1 MKFANQ
7 PDNSE
12 KGAGGRNQKPLLL
25 VLLALVAV
33 FAYLY
38 FFTGLIK
45 PRQEEPPVPPPVAE
59 VKKPLPPRPDG
70 EKGQPAETAVKAPEA
85 AAKAAPAEQKPKGGE
100 PAASGAKP
108 QPVPAPAPAAKAPE
122 KAAPAKA
129 VAPPAKEAAKP
140 APAGKE
146 VAKPAPATEGSGK
159 GKAPPQQAA
168 SGEKAPKAE
177 KGAVKQVPA
186 TVDKAAKPVKNNA
199 AAAAAKKDI
208 AGKKTGKE
216 PVKKTAGAVK
226 KAAVTLL
233 VGEFVPDRDFLA
245 LQTRLKNM
253 GLSPLHKTELKRA
266 KPMNR
271 LYVGEYP
278 NYDAGVAEL
287 ERVKKLSADAFFIEA
302 GGMYRVYAGSY
313 YSSRMADQ
321 VRSGLAA
328 KGVSTTLQKADIPVT
343 VVRLTAGCFADKAA
357 AAGTIKKLKATG
369 LAPAVVPLAR

>member
-85 AAKAAPAEQKPKGGE
+85 APKAAPAEQKPKGSE
-100 PAASGAKP
+100 PAAAAGKP

-122 KAAPAKA
+122 KGAPAKA
-129 VAPPAKEAAKP
+129 VAPPAKGAATP

-146 VAKPAPATEGSGK
+146 GVKPAPATEGSGK
-159 GKAPPQQAA
+159 GKAPQQAA
-168 SGEKAPKAE
+168 RGEKAPKAAN
-177 KGAVKQVPA
+177 GAKQTPA
-186 TVDKAAKPVKNNA
+186 TADKAAKAAKNDT
-199 AAAAAKKDI
+199 AAAAKKDL
-208 AGKKTGKE
+208 AGKKGGKE
-216 PVKKTAGAVK
+216 PVKKAAGTVK

-233 VGEFVPDRDFLA
+233 VGEFVPDRDFLT

-253 GLSPLHKTELKRA
+253 GLSPLHKTELKKA

-278 NYDAGVAEL
+278 SYDAGAAEL

-302 GGMYRVYAGSY
+302 GGTYRVYAGSY
-313 YSSRMADQ
+313 YGSRMADQ
-321 VRSGLAA
+321 VRSRLAA
-328 KGVSTTLQKADIPVT
+328 KGVPTTLQKADIPVT
-343 VVRLTAGCFADKAA
+343 VVRLTAGRFADKGA

-369 LAPAVVPLAR
+369 LDPAVVPLVR